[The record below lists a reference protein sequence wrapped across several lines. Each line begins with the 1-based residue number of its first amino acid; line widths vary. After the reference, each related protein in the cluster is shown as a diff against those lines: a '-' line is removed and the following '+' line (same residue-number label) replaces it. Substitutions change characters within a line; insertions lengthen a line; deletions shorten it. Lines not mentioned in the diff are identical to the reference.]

1 MDGQAMSIRC
11 TVPMKAF
18 VERAKRRKKRAKGEV
33 RRRGEEESTGLARRS
48 LSPAF
53 VLQSDTQS

>member
-1 MDGQAMSIRC
+1 MSIRC